1 MSSSLP
7 TPLAAA
13 LGVVP
18 TMLDRAKR
26 LPGRLVQLPILAVS
40 NTLTVLETVR
50 REYDHLAER
59 GENVIVRLRG
69 ASFDEIEDRIE
80 ALAADTPLA
89 PVYEVVEDAS
99 TDCGEGIRPPGLVAS
114 GKRR

>member
-26 LPGRLVQLPILAVS
+26 VPGRLVQLPILAVS
-40 NTLTVLETVR
+40 NTLTALETVR

-59 GENVIVRLRG
+59 GENVVGRLRG
-69 ASFDEIEDRIE
+69 SSFGEIEDSIE
-80 ALAADTPLA
+80 AVAA
-89 PVYEVVEDAS
+89 
-99 TDCGEGIRPPGLVAS
+99 GPPIPSLYHFV
-114 GKRR
+114 